1 VASYVSV
8 GFISV
13 GLIYINPVAVVSTP
27 RFNQAC
33 TAAKV
38 IEAGSEL
45 FVDIHVP
52 LFWCCADR
60 RSKLR

>member
-1 VASYVSV
+1 MASYVSV

-13 GLIYINPVAVVSTP
+13 ELIYMNPGAVASNP
-27 RFNQAC
+27 RFNRAC

-52 LFWCCADR
+52 LFLVSSG
-60 RSKLR
+60 SKI